1 MAQEEEAGE
10 ERKVVTILFADIAG
24 STRLASRLDPERFR
38 EVMGAFYQLASDE
51 LSSLRGRAEKFVGDA
66 VMAVFGLPH
75 AHDDDALRAVRAG
88 LSIRDRVE
96 RLGERLGLTDPLTV
110 RVGINT
116 GAVMASM
123 APADDFLVS
132 GAAVNLAARLQQA
145 ADPGEVLVGETT
157 WLLTRHAASF
167 GESRRVAAKGF
178 PDEPSACPVLS
189 LTPRSSRRTIPLV
202 GRRRELDLVHGAF
215 ERAMETSRAHLV
227 TVVGEPGIGKSRLV
241 QELLAGTPEEA
252 VVMFGRA
259 SEFGED
265 PTFAPLV
272 DMIRRRLGVGG
283 ETPERE
289 LRARLQEV
297 IEGCCDPGDVDRV
310 VAQLGML
317 LGVGEEDREG
327 TQYRAAEIRAGLV
340 SLVEGL
346 SRSGPVVV
354 VLEDLHLARPPLLD
368 VVEELVR
375 EGRRLPLT
383 VVAVARED
391 LLRERPGWGAGAPDA
406 IVLRLEPLAYRESL
420 DLAAAAAGTP
430 MNDATADR
438 IAREAGGNPFFIVET
453 TGMLLHEADAHTHGG
468 PARTAPLPPTVQA
481 VAASRIDHLAEPAR
495 NLIRVA
501 SIFPGGAFEEP
512 KLALVADASP
522 EVLATLED
530 EELLVR
536 DEEFRGRWRFRHELL
551 REVAYDSLPKRERR
565 RLHERVAEGMDE
577 LEASERHAQAV
588 AFHLEAAAKA
598 ALDLDPADRDP
609 ARRAEAAL
617 RRAGD
622 LARRRMENR
631 AALDLYERALAMAG
645 PQDDWGVQEAR
656 ILAGMGESRYW
667 LGEYEDAEATLTLSL
682 ERAGDDAWARG
693 LAGRFLAD
701 ITLNIHADIDRA
713 EEMFRGALD
722 AAEELGNPWATARTL
737 LMAGWVG
744 YWREDMGAARRTF
757 EDALR
762 IARENPEKD
771 KWGEARALISL
782 AGVASAESDPGGVL
796 ELAESALALGRELG
810 DPFTIATA
818 QERRSNAFRAMWRL
832 GESLACSSEAVRI
845 YRDLGARWELASALG
860 DRGTVLRLLERLEE
874 AEADLREAYGLCLE
888 LGDRVLIAWNASELA
903 ITLALRG
910 RLEEARTVADDPAL
924 PETDS
929 GPGDRTALLWARSL
943 IGFAEGETDR
953 ALALAQEALT
963 MEREHGNER
972 AAAISVWWIASLF
985 GPEAAGGDEEV
996 GRARKILEEA
1006 EWVRAFHEAE
1016 LVRSALA
1023 PVG

>member
-1 MAQEEEAGE
+1 
-10 ERKVVTILFADIAG
+10 
-24 STRLASRLDPERFR
+24 
-38 EVMGAFYQLASDE
+38 
-51 LSSLRGRAEKFVGDA
+51 
-66 VMAVFGLPH
+66 
-75 AHDDDALRAVRAG
+75 
-88 LSIRDRVE
+88 
-96 RLGERLGLTDPLTV
+96 
-110 RVGINT
+110 
-116 GAVMASM
+116 
-123 APADDFLVS
+123 
-132 GAAVNLAARLQQA
+132 
-145 ADPGEVLVGETT
+145 
-157 WLLTRHAASF
+157 
-167 GESRRVAAKGF
+167 
-178 PDEPSACPVLS
+178 
-189 LTPRSSRRTIPLV
+189 
-202 GRRRELDLVHGAF
+202 
-215 ERAMETSRAHLV
+215 
-227 TVVGEPGIGKSRLV
+227 
-241 QELLAGTPEEA
+241 
-252 VVMFGRA
+252 
-259 SEFGED
+259 
-265 PTFAPLV
+265 
-272 DMIRRRLGVGG
+272 
-283 ETPERE
+283 
-289 LRARLQEV
+289 
-297 IEGCCDPGDVDRV
+297 
-310 VAQLGML
+310 
-317 LGVGEEDREG
+317 
-327 TQYRAAEIRAGLV
+327 

-588 AFHLEAAAKA
+588 AFHLEAATKA